1 MILPGC
7 ASGICAG
14 SYCFDSN
21 LVSASLVLGPWADVA
36 GCLGSGRRPGVAP
49 AGEVLFFASPK
60 KSTQKKGDPQSA
72 TPSRCEGAN
81 LRRGGCGVRRGTRS
95 ALARA
100 AQTSTASQFTKHGRS
115 DAHATPQPPRRR
127 RSQQGW
133 GAEHPNSHTGHRC
146 ARPRLRSAW
155 RLRPRDGAERSAAK
169 QWPVWMSAPG
179 VPFWM
184 RLGRAGRGVACVP
197 KDTHAS

>member
-1 MILPGC
+1 MGGGWRWGIDGFELILPGC

-81 LRRGGCGVRRGTRS
+81 LRRVGCGVRRGTRF
-95 ALARA
+95 ALRA
-100 AQTSTASQFTKHGRS
+100 PLGQPRRVSSRS
-115 DAHATPQPPRRR
+115 MGAPTPMLTPQPPRRR

-133 GAEHPNSHTGHRC
+133 GAKQPNSRTSIRAIAGLGLACAARGAC
-146 ARPRLRSAW
+146 ARELGP
-155 RLRPRDGAERSAAK
+155 SAA
-169 QWPVWMSAPG
+169 
-179 VPFWM
+179 
-184 RLGRAGRGVACVP
+184 
-197 KDTHAS
+197 